1 MKTEAQ
7 LSAVSALKLA
17 FIATVIATVPE
28 MAFATDL
35 GLILCNAYNN
45 LSGPVLKGVATIA
58 IMALGVGALFGKVS
72 WSLATL
78 VGVGIGAIYG
88 AGAISTSI
96 SGYGC

>member
-1 MKTEAQ
+1 M
-7 LSAVSALKLA
+7 SALKYA
-17 FIATVIATVPE
+17 FVATLVAAMPE

-35 GLILCNAYNN
+35 GLILCNAYNT

-58 IMALGVGALFGKVS
+58 ILALGVGALFGKVS

-88 AGAISTSI
+88 AGAISFSI

>member
-1 MKTEAQ
+1 MKTNAQ
-7 LSAVSALKLA
+7 FNTLSTMKYF
-17 FIATVIATVPE
+17 FIAAVVAALPE
-28 MAFATDL
+28 LAYATDL
-35 GLILCNAYNN
+35 GLILCNAYNT

-72 WSLATL
+72 WSLACL

-88 AGAISTSI
+88 AGAISFSI